1 MRHLEQQIHRDRK
14 QNSGCRGLWGMEK
27 RGATVEWVESFAF
40 TRSREFQEWMVVTVA
55 QKYECI

>member
-1 MRHLEQQIHRDRK
+1 
-14 QNSGCRGLWGMEK
+14 MEK

-55 QKYECI
+55 QKYEKKSYDMQQVYC